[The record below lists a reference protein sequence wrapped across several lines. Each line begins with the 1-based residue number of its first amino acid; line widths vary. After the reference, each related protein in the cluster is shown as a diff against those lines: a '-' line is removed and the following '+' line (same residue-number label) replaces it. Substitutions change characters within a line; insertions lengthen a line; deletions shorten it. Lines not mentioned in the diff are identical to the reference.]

1 MTGDVAFLFLFV
13 VFFSFS
19 IGHPFGLHSPSSKW
33 DAGNPASNLS
43 TIAIMPVS
51 EEVPLTAFTL
61 ELKHALSA
69 VGKKCLCVTA
79 SWEINASYLF
89 REV

>member
-1 MTGDVAFLFLFV
+1 
-13 VFFSFS
+13 
-19 IGHPFGLHSPSSKW
+19 
-33 DAGNPASNLS
+33 
-43 TIAIMPVS
+43 MPVS

-69 VGKKCLCVTA
+69 VGKKCLHVTA

-89 REV
+89 REVWPGTCH